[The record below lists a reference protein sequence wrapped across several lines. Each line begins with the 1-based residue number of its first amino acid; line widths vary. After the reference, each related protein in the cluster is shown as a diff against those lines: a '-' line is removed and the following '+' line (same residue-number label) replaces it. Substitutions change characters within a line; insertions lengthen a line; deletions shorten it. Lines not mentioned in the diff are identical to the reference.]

1 MNQYPIRTLTA
12 ILYLYACSILLILAV
27 TAAPV
32 TTTTAIPH
40 ASCDFPQTPD
50 AAFDFA
56 STDDVPPVTYQ
67 FGDRS
72 TSISGQ
78 PITSWTWTFGD
89 GATSTEKNPQHTY
102 AAAKTLENI
111 GATLTVKTVCGKT
124 DTTSTTFKVQCIR
137 PQAGFTTDVSGGFA
151 PLTVKITDTSA
162 HTPESVTTWRYDVSS
177 DTGFSG
183 SAVTPNP
190 DQTFTL
196 HTPGNYTITQ
206 KVTKNCNVNSYTF
219 SKIIRVSSLQ
229 LMYIATTT
237 PTSTA
242 TSATTVTATTTPS
255 AAVPIPVTT
264 TSVPV
269 TMTVITPATT
279 ASLPSITTAPAGS
292 ATTAPAATTP
302 AGQLAPGTGTLSVIT
317 NPAGVQVFVDD
328 MSWGAGPTTIPNLAA
343 GAHTLRLEMAG
354 YQSLSVPVVI
364 SEGKTAEYSLAL
376 VPQASG
382 GSSGNGMLPLII
394 GAIILLA
401 LVCAGAYLYRK
412 KKKAP

>member
-12 ILYLYACSILLILAV
+12 ILYLYACSILLVLAV

-78 PITSWTWTFGD
+78 PITSWKWTFGD

-162 HTPESVTTWRYDVSS
+162 HTPQSVTKWEYKVTSDVGESS
-177 DTGFSG
+177 YSYP
-183 SAVTPNP
+183 APRNHQVTLRN
-190 DQTFTL
+190 
-196 HTPGNYTITQ
+196 PGNFTITQ
-206 KVTKNCNVNSYTF
+206 RVKKDCNVNSDTF
-219 SKIIRVSSLQ
+219 SKDIRVSSLQ
-229 LMYIATTT
+229 MMYIATTT
-237 PTSTA
+237 PTPTA
-242 TSATTVTATTTPS
+242 TSATTVTAGTTPS
-255 AAVPIPVTT
+255 ATVPVPVTT

-269 TMTVITPATT
+269 TVAFTTPVT
-279 ASLPSITTAPAGS
+279 APSLASITTAPAGS
-292 ATTAPAATTP
+292 ATTAPA
-302 AGQLAPGTGTLSVIT
+302 GQTASGTGALSVMT
-317 NPAGVQVFVDD
+317 NPPGVQVYIDEVA
-328 MSWGAGPTTIPNLAA
+328 WGGSPATIPNLAA

-354 YQSLSVPVVI
+354 YQSLSVPVTI
-364 SEGKTAEYSLAL
+364 TDGKTAEYSLAL
-376 VPQASG
+376 VPVSSG
-382 GSSGNGMLPLII
+382 GMGMMPLII
-394 GAIILLA
+394 GLIVILA
-401 LVCAGAYLYRK
+401 LACAGAYLYRK